1 MKTYVISPSELS
13 YICNRCA
20 YLGKNFNLYPHRIA
34 AGVTQT
40 LDGMEKDFFIG
51 DAKKID
57 KSLNHGEVFDP
68 FNISFFS
75 KVLEDNKKRPFRLKG
90 KGDAIIKFKD
100 GSCGIIDYKTSKFKE
115 NNGKDYKKE
124 LGKKVLEYTPQLH
137 GYSMLYSNLETDQK
151 FLAENS
157 RATKPDKIKESVRNT
172 LSKIKTIEVKKTSL
186 LGLVFIYPEKLLNE
200 KNIIIDFSYRF
211 EPVDYD
217 IETFKGLITEFLD
230 MLHNPKFP
238 EATKDCGNC
247 SYLINGGKL
256 INEKYI

>member
-1 MKTYVISPSELS
+1 
-13 YICNRCA
+13 
-20 YLGKNFNLYPHRIA
+20 
-34 AGVTQT
+34 
-40 LDGMEKDFFIG
+40 
-51 DAKKID
+51 
-57 KSLNHGEVFDP
+57 
-68 FNISFFS
+68 
-75 KVLEDNKKRPFRLKG
+75 
-90 KGDAIIKFKD
+90 
-100 GSCGIIDYKTSKFKE
+100 
-115 NNGKDYKKE
+115 
-124 LGKKVLEYTPQLH
+124 
-137 GYSMLYSNLETDQK
+137 MLYSNLETDEK

>member
-1 MKTYVISPSELS
+1 MTEVKKVGNIIILSSPSGAGKTTLVKKIS
-13 YICNRCA
+13 KN
-20 YLGKNFNLYPHRIA
+20 KNFFTSISHTTRAPRLN
-34 AGVTQT
+34 
-40 LDGMEKDFFIG
+40 EK
-51 DAKKID
+51 
-57 KSLNHGEVFDP
+57 H
-68 FNISFFS
+68 
-75 KVLEDNKKRPFRLKG
+75 
-90 KGDAIIKFKD
+90 
-100 GSCGIIDYKTSKFKE
+100 
-115 NNGKDYKKE
+115 GKDYKKE

-137 GYSMLYSNLETDQK
+137 GYSMLYSNLETDEM

-217 IETFKGLITEFLD
+217 IETFKGLITEYLD

-238 EATKDCGNC
+238 KATKDCGNC
-247 SYLINGGKL
+247 SYLIDGGRL
-256 INEKYI
+256 INEK